1 MGQFDRYNPKFPFT
15 GATRA
20 ADRKRL
26 LAAIVTTIGDSVLGL
41 ALLLRSGAE
50 DLEGHPTGPTLPAS
64 LQIVGGWTGRVA
76 VAGPASF
83 TGSPEPMC
91 STRHA
96 ALPPRPTAAR
106 LGKRCRTG
114 APPLPKST
122 ESRMQP
128 TELVAV
134 MAAIIYSGRRTVG
147 EPPTDAQ
154 AAAVSEAW
162 QLWHLTL
169 EHWTDFGERQFQEP
183 GSGA

>member
-1 MGQFDRYNPKFPFT
+1 MGQFDRYHPKFPFT

-50 DLEGHPTGPTLPAS
+50 DLEGHATGPTLAAS

-91 STRHA
+91 STA
-96 ALPPRPTAAR
+96 PRRASSPTH
-106 LGKRCRTG
+106 GG
-114 APPLPKST
+114 
-122 ESRMQP
+122 
-128 TELVAV
+128 
-134 MAAIIYSGRRTVG
+134 
-147 EPPTDAQ
+147 
-154 AAAVSEAW
+154 
-162 QLWHLTL
+162 
-169 EHWTDFGERQFQEP
+169 
-183 GSGA
+183 